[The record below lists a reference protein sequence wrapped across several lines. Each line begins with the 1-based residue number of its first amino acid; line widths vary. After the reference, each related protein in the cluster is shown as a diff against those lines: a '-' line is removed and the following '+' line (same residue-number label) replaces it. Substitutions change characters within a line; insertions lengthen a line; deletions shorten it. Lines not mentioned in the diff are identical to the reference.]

1 MALPSLKSS
10 FIYDSCKDP
19 EKSQRNFQEIISK
32 APKNSEWF
40 AFSDLYQYQGF
51 WFTPKFL
58 EGTILAQETFKPQ
71 PNDIILCSYPR
82 TGTTWLKSLSFA
94 IMNRNNADSSIN
106 PLHSVMPHECVPF
119 LEVDLFQQKSIKYY
133 PKVPLVATH
142 LPYSSLPK
150 SVIDSTCKLV
160 YICRD
165 PKDVFVSLWH
175 FLGNVKDKETKI
187 DEFSLQKGFDLFCN
201 GFSLHGPYWDH
212 VLGYWRASLEFPEK
226 ILFIK
231 YEDLKEKTSLHVKR
245 LAEFM
250 GYPFSLD
257 EQREGVVEKIIEI
270 CDFHNLRNL
279 EVNKKGEYAIFE
291 SIVVQNKE
299 YFRKGQVGDWK
310 NYLTAEMQER
320 LDCIVNQNLQGS
332 GLTLC

>member
-1 MALPSLKSS
+1 MALPPLKSS
-10 FIYDSCKDP
+10 FIYDGCKDP
-19 EKSQRNFQEIISK
+19 EKSQQNFQDIISK
-32 APKNSEWF
+32 ALKNSDWF

-58 EGTILAQETFKPQ
+58 EGTILAQEQFKPQ

-94 IMNRNNADSSIN
+94 IMNRNNSDSSIN
-106 PLHSVMPHECVPF
+106 SLHSVMPHECVPF

-150 SVIDSTCKLV
+150 SVMDSTCKLV

-175 FLGNVKDKETKI
+175 FLGNVKHKEK
-187 DEFSLQKGFDLFCN
+187 DLKEFPLVKGFDLFCN
-201 GFSLHGPYWDH
+201 GVSLHGPYWDH
-212 VLGYWRASLEFPEK
+212 ILGYWRASLELAEK

-231 YEDLKEKTSLHVKR
+231 YEDLKAKTSFHVKR

-250 GYPFSLD
+250 GYPFSSD
-257 EQREGVVEKIIEI
+257 EQREGVVEKIIEL

-291 SIVVQNKE
+291 SVVVQNKK

-310 NYLTAEMQER
+310 NYLSADMQQR
-320 LDCIVNQNLQGS
+320 LDWIVDQKLQGS